1 MNILNIHGYAG
12 KAENTNYTI
21 LHEAGY
27 NVTGFTIDYD
37 SCSAID
43 VEEFLT
49 AAIKVY
55 NIDIIVATSYGSYFA
70 NILSAKFD
78 IPFIATNPCVSPS
91 VSLYNISPDYC
102 KREMPYYRLRDD
114 AYVKNWENGIF
125 ILGDNDKVLDHT
137 ITKKMIG
144 KAKTYTVSGGH
155 RLNKEV
161 YERYLLEEVSKLD
174 KNL

>member
-125 ILGDNDKVLDHT
+125 ILGDNDEVLDHT
-137 ITKKMIG
+137 ITQKMIG

-161 YERYLLEEVSKLD
+161 YERYLLEEVRKLD

>member
-12 KAENTNYTI
+12 KAENTNFTI

-49 AAIKVY
+49 AAVKVY
-55 NIDIIVATSYGSYFA
+55 NIDLIVATSYGSYFA
-70 NILSAKFD
+70 NILSAKYD
-78 IPFIATNPCVSPS
+78 IPFIATNPCVSPA
-91 VSLYNISPDYC
+91 VSLHNISPEYC
-102 KREMPYYRLRDD
+102 MKETPYYRLRDE

-125 ILGDNDKVLDHT
+125 ILGKNDEVLDHS
-137 ITKKMIG
+137 ITKKVIG
-144 KAKTYTVSGGH
+144 KAKTYEVVGEH

-161 YERYLLEEVSKLD
+161 YQRYLLEEVRKFAMNS
-174 KNL
+174 

>member
-49 AAIKVY
+49 AAVKAY
-55 NIDIIVATSYGSYFA
+55 NIDLVVATSYGSYFA

-78 IPFIATNPCVSPS
+78 IPFIATNPCVYPS
-91 VSLYNISPDYC
+91 ESLLNISPDYC
-102 KREMPYYRLRDD
+102 KREIPYYRLRND

-125 ILGDNDKVLDHT
+125 ILGDNDEVLDHT

-161 YERYLLEEVSKLD
+161 YEKYLLEEVRKVAP
-174 KNL
+174 NL